1 MKDLYT
7 RLGLDPEASEAQI
20 EAAAKD
26 SGHSESAAGVLLVA
40 DHRAGYDHCRATLL
54 AIGNLRKRLKLDE
67 EPSWFT
73 RECADFVPNR
83 KGAEVSAVRPQES
96 SDGNPASGPGT
107 TFDAEPTIEPIVEPK
122 SGGGLNWPVIAVIVI
137 GVALAAWAVL
147 R

>member
-1 MKDLYT
+1 MKDLYA
-7 RLGLDPEASEAQI
+7 RLGLDPEATEAQI
-20 EAAAKD
+20 EVAAKD

-67 EPSWFT
+67 EPTWFT
-73 RECADFVPNR
+73 RECADFVPTR
-83 KGAEVSAVRPQES
+83 RRAEVSEIRPQDS
-96 SDGNPASGPGT
+96 SEASIESGPGT
-107 TFDAEPTIEPIVEPK
+107 ILEAEPVEEAAK
-122 SGGGLNWPVIAVIVI
+122 DRGLNWPVIAVIFI